1 MLKEESN
8 ITRKALLNETFMGL
22 KGLRHKCKEL
32 TKMMGIPDIMIN
44 LVMTDDQVQHP
55 GRRQTVG
62 GYTGQHLPEVH
73 VTTKQQDMDEAQSK
87 IHQRSKGK

>member
-44 LVMTDDQVQHP
+44 LVSI
-55 GRRQTVG
+55 G
-62 GYTGQHLPEVH
+62 EI
-73 VTTKQQDMDEAQSK
+73 KQAVANFSK
-87 IHQRSKGK
+87 